1 LPRGWEDYWG
11 RVRRIQYPTAIYAV
25 KEATDWYSYAVWGV
39 MRSFE
44 RDLEF
49 NIPTPYLQVR
59 VQYTHRTHTK
69 STLSVEQSAYFRV
82 AVYWND
88 VVKAYSP
95 TYTVSWLAG
104 YEACRYSSPTAL
116 DYKIGVV
123 LDDYYWRGK
132 VKIEF
137 QSYVD
142 KPDELEA
149 QLTDALNKI
158 EVGVYAW

>member
-1 LPRGWEDYWG
+1 MPRGWEDYWG

-25 KEATDWYSYAVWGV
+25 KEATDWYSYAAYGV

-49 NIPTPYLQVR
+49 NVPAPYLQVR

-69 STLSVEQSAYFRV
+69 ATTTVTQKAYFR
-82 AVYWND
+82 AAIYWDD

-95 TYTVSWLAG
+95 VHSVTWGTG
-104 YEACRYSSPTAL
+104 YSACLYSSPTAIDDKIDVLL
-116 DYKIGVV
+116 DG
-123 LDDYYWRGK
+123 YYWRGK
-132 VKIEF
+132 VKVEF